1 MKREILAG
9 FLFFGAAVLTAGGC
23 GKGEADAIKKPK
35 AQTSSRADNSAQT
48 VKKGDKVAVHY
59 TGAFTDGKKFDSS
72 YDRGKPIEFTV
83 GAGQMI
89 KGFDEAVVG
98 MKVGQEKK
106 ITLKPSEAYGE
117 RDEKLKTKLP
127 KKIFPKDYKFEKGKT
142 VPLQAKDGRRM
153 TGTIIGSTKDS
164 VEIDLNNP
172 MAGKT
177 LVFDIKLVEIK

>member
-9 FLFFGAAVLTAGGC
+9 FLFFGAVVLTAAGC
-23 GKGEADAIKKPK
+23 GKGTPNAGNKPK
-35 AQTSSRADNSAQT
+35 TNAASAVKGDRV

-59 TGAFTDGKKFDSS
+59 TGTFTNGKKFDSS

-89 KGFDEAVVG
+89 KGFDDAVLG
-98 MKVGQEKK
+98 MKVGEEKK
-106 ITLKPSEAYGE
+106 ITLKPSEAYGA

-142 VPLQAKDGRRM
+142 VPLRAKNGRRM
-153 TGTIIGSTKDS
+153 TGTILGTTKDT
-164 VEIDLNNP
+164 VELDLNNP

-177 LVFDIKLVEIK
+177 LVFDIKLVAIK